1 MESYRMKY
9 MDPWSLSGENMRN
22 MAKEAYSTESPRD
35 SKLMTYKKTRA
46 FRKISAQMDNHY
58 IKLLT

>member
-1 MESYRMKY
+1 
-9 MDPWSLSGENMRN
+9 MRN

-35 SKLMTYKKTRA
+35 SKLMTYQKTRA